1 MLTFCYNTF
10 MKIQELI
17 KVQISKALEKEGV
30 SLPDFGLE
38 HPEDSQYGDYS
49 SNIAMVI
56 AKSLSKK
63 PVEVAK
69 SLAETINKNLPE
81 EISKVEVAG
90 PGFINFFL
98 AEKFVT
104 QSVLDVLGK
113 GEKYGHNSD
122 GPKRKVL
129 VEYTDPNTFKVFH
142 IGHLMSNAI
151 GESIARLIESDG
163 TKVIRVCYPSDI
175 GLHIAK
181 AIWAILQNIDAMPAD
196 TADIISK
203 TDFLGRMYVLGTK
216 TYDENPEVKKEI
228 DELNKKI
235 YAKSDNKINEIY
247 DKGRGWSLE
256 HFDLLYKILGT
267 KFDKFIFESEMANIG
282 LEAVKQNTGKVFQ
295 MSDGATVFKG
305 EDYGLHTRVFVSS
318 HGIPTYEA
326 KDLGLNIT
334 KFKNYPDALES
345 IIITASE
352 QNDYFRVIKQVLFL
366 IDQENGNKTKHIG
379 HGMMRFASGKMSSR
393 TGNVI
398 TAEALI
404 EDIKELV
411 KEKIK
416 DRKFGV
422 DEVNEIAD
430 IVAVGAIK
438 YTILRS
444 AIGSNIVFDSTS
456 SISFEGDSG
465 PYLQYSAVRAQSI
478 LEKAKDEQINI
489 DSLSTKDFMMPDSVY
504 PLEKMLIKFE
514 ETVGRSRADL
524 APQTIA
530 SYLVALAGLFNSF
543 YASQV
548 IVDKNSPLSLYY
560 VALTKAF
567 LITMTSGLHLLG
579 IRVPRRM

>member
-1 MLTFCYNTF
+1 

-17 KVQISKALEKEGV
+17 KVQISKALTKEAIAV
-30 SLPDFGLE
+30 PDFGLE
-38 HPEDSQYGDYS
+38 HPEDSLHGDYS
-49 SNIAMVI
+49 SNIAMMI
-56 AKSLSKK
+56 AKSLGKK
-63 PVEVAK
+63 PVEVAQNI
-69 SLAETINKNLPE
+69 AEIINKNLPE
-81 EISKVEVAG
+81 EIKKVEVAG
-90 PGFINFFL
+90 PGFINFFV

-104 QSVLDVLGK
+104 QSVLAILAK
-113 GEKYGHNSD
+113 GEKYGHSSD
-122 GPKRKVL
+122 GSKRRVL

-142 IGHLMSNAI
+142 IGHLMSNSI

-163 TKVIRVCYPSDI
+163 VDVVRVCYPSDI

-181 AIWAILQNIDAMPAD
+181 AIWAISQNLQDMPDSSAP
-196 TADIISK
+196 IGIR

-216 TYDENPEVKKEI
+216 TYDENPEIKKEI
-228 DELNKKI
+228 DDLNKKI
-235 YAKSDNKINEIY
+235 YDKSDDKINEIY
-247 DKGRGWSLE
+247 EKGRKWSLD

-267 KFDKFIFESEMANIG
+267 KFDKFIFESEMASIG
-282 LEAVKQNTGKVFQ
+282 LDVVKQNIGKVFEL
-295 MSDGATVFKG
+295 SDGATVFKG
-305 EDYGLHTRVFVSS
+305 EEYGLHTRVFINS

-334 KFKNYPDALES
+334 KFKNYPDAIES

-352 QNDYFRVIKQVLFL
+352 QNDYFRVIKKVLLL
-366 IDQENGNKTKHIG
+366 IDETNGNKTKHIG
-379 HGMMRFASGKMSSR
+379 HGMMRFAEGKMSSR
-393 TGNVI
+393 TGNVV
-398 TAEALI
+398 TADALI

-411 KEKIK
+411 KDKIK
-416 DRKFGV
+416 DRKLSKE
-422 DEVNEIAD
+422 DADEIAN

-444 AIGSNIVFDSTS
+444 AVGSNIVFDSAS

-478 LEKAKDEQINI
+478 IEKAKEEKIDLAETSPENI
-489 DSLSTKDFMMPDSVY
+489 PTPSTVY
-504 PLEKMLIKFE
+504 PLEKMLVKFE
-514 ETVGRSRADL
+514 EIVSRSRADL

-548 IVDKNSPLSLYY
+548 IVDKNNPLSLYY

-567 LITMTSGLHLLG
+567 LITMTNGLHLLG
-579 IRVPRRM
+579 IKVPRRM